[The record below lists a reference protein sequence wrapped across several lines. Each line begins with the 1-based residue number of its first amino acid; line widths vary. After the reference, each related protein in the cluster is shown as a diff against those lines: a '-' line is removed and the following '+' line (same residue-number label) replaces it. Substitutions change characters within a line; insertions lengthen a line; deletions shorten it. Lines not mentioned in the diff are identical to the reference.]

1 MSALPASQLRIGDV
15 DRQQAAAALGEHYA
29 AGRLD
34 LEEYDTRVAAAYA
47 ARTSGE
53 LVRLF
58 VDLPDMTAGRPAPRR
73 RRSGTGSLRA
83 VPVLVLLALV
93 LVPAFVAV
101 AHVFPFFLI
110 PVLWFWVGRRRH
122 AWH

>member
-1 MSALPASQLRIGDV
+1 MG
-15 DRQQAAAALGEHYA
+15 
-29 AGRLD
+29 
-34 LEEYDTRVAAAYA
+34 AAYA

-58 VDLPDMTAGRPAPRR
+58 VDLPDTASGRPAPRR
-73 RRSGTGSLRA
+73 RRSVSRSLGA
-83 VPVLVLLALV
+83 VPVLLVLALV

-101 AHVFPFFLI
+101 AHVIPIFLI